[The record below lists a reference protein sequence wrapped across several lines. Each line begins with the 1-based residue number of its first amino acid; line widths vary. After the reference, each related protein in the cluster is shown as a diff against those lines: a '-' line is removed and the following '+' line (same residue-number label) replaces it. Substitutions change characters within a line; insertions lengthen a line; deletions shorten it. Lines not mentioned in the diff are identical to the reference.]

1 MSYKAISQTGHPE
14 QVVKAAINELH
25 SIAEEIL
32 DWMHGIENTN
42 LENGEKYVQLSRAYN
57 LLSTIRSPDLKYP
70 HNEVTIHFTVQ
81 VPNRTSRPPS
91 RSARFTNAIEAISSV
106 LRFYGAL
113 DDRKR
118 NKVLI
123 DKLTTL
129 TQLSVNIPRM
139 YG

>member
-1 MSYKAISQTGHPE
+1 VSYKAISQTGHPE
-14 QVVKAAINELH
+14 QIVKGAIDELH
-25 SIAEEIL
+25 SMAEEIL

-57 LLSTIRSPDLKYP
+57 LLSAIKAPSLKYP
-70 HNEVTIHFTVQ
+70 HNEVILHFTVQ
-81 VPNRTSRPPS
+81 TPNRTSRPPS

-113 DDRKR
+113 DDHKS

-123 DKLTTL
+123 DKLTML